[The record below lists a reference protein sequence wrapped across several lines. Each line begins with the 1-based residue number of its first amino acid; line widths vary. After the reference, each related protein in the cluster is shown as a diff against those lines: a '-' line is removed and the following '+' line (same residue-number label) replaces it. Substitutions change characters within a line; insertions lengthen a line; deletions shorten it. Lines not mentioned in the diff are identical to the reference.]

1 MYAPEMKEKYQKY
14 KLKYL
19 NMKYKGGT
27 DSLPQEESKTD
38 PLPPKENKTDLSSP
52 PKESETN
59 PYIIEGLTPDVL
71 MAIIVLYNKL
81 LYSYTLYRFRY
92 DNTHNLIDITDLS
105 DKIFILL
112 QDNVLKEYYMKKYIK
127 NLLTLP
133 DEKIKELLEEKT
145 DQLNPNKIIFTLRK
159 DTATVLRDLYLIN
172 NESLNT
178 INKYI
183 NFLETHNLK
192 SDNDNYSEI
201 YLKCLQIKRLV
212 APETTEF
219 KPTEFKPPEEK
230 TVLDKI
236 RYESSQIINIIGND
250 FNNTINN
257 FGIKSNNLN
266 EKDNDIINRLFKTNF
281 RALTRL
287 LDNNMCKLEIKK

>member
-1 MYAPEMKEKYQKY
+1 
-14 KLKYL
+14 
-19 NMKYKGGT
+19 
-27 DSLPQEESKTD
+27 
-38 PLPPKENKTDLSSP
+38 
-52 PKESETN
+52 
-59 PYIIEGLTPDVL
+59 

-105 DKIFILL
+105 NKIFILL
-112 QDNVLKEYYMKKYIK
+112 QDKVLKEYYMKKYIK
-127 NLLTLP
+127 NLLSLP
-133 DEKIKELLEEKT
+133 DDKIRKLIKEET
-145 DQLNPNKIIFTLRK
+145 FPLNPNKIIFTLRK

-178 INKYI
+178 INNYI
-183 NFLETHNLK
+183 NFLEKYKLTT
-192 SDNDNYSEI
+192 DNYSEI
-201 YLKCLQIKRLV
+201 YLKCLQIRRLV
-212 APETTEF
+212 APDT
-219 KPTEFKPPEEK
+219 TEFKPPEEK

-236 RYESSQIINIIGND
+236 RNESSQIINIIGND

-287 LDNNMCKLEIKK
+287 LDNNMCKLEIKN

>member
-1 MYAPEMKEKYQKY
+1 
-14 KLKYL
+14 
-19 NMKYKGGT
+19 
-27 DSLPQEESKTD
+27 
-38 PLPPKENKTDLSSP
+38 
-52 PKESETN
+52 
-59 PYIIEGLTPDVL
+59 

-92 DNTHNLIDITDLS
+92 DNTQNLIDITDLS

-112 QDNVLKEYYMKKYIK
+112 QDTVLKKYYMEKYIK

-133 DEKIKELLEEKT
+133 DEQIKELIKEET
-145 DQLNPNKIIFTLRK
+145 NPLNPNKIIFTLRK

-178 INKYI
+178 INNYI
-183 NFLETHNLK
+183 NFLEKHNLK
-192 SDNDNYSEI
+192 TYNYSEI

-212 APETTEF
+212 APDT
-219 KPTEFKPPEEK
+219 TEFKPPEEK

-236 RYESSQIINIIGND
+236 RNESSQIINIIGND

-287 LDNNMCKLEIKK
+287 LDNNMCKLEIKN

>member
-19 NMKYKGGT
+19 NMKHKGGT
-27 DSLPQEESKTD
+27 NPLPQEESKTD
-38 PLPPKENKTDLSSP
+38 PSPPKESKTDLLSP

-59 PYIIEGLTPDVL
+59 PYIIKELTSDVL

-105 DKIFILL
+105 NKIFILL
-112 QDNVLKEYYMKKYIK
+112 QDKVLKEYYMKKYIK
-127 NLLTLP
+127 NLLSLP
-133 DEKIKELLEEKT
+133 DDKIRKLIKEET
-145 DQLNPNKIIFTLRK
+145 FPLNPNKIIFTLRK

-178 INKYI
+178 INNYI
-183 NFLETHNLK
+183 NFLEKYKLTT
-192 SDNDNYSEI
+192 DNYSEI
-201 YLKCLQIKRLV
+201 YLKCLQIRRLV
-212 APETTEF
+212 APDT
-219 KPTEFKPPEEK
+219 TEFKPPEEK

-236 RYESSQIINIIGND
+236 RNESSQIINIIGND

-287 LDNNMCKLEIKK
+287 LDNNMCKLEIKN

>member
-1 MYAPEMKEKYQKY
+1 
-14 KLKYL
+14 
-19 NMKYKGGT
+19 
-27 DSLPQEESKTD
+27 
-38 PLPPKENKTDLSSP
+38 
-52 PKESETN
+52 
-59 PYIIEGLTPDVL
+59 

-112 QDNVLKEYYMKKYIK
+112 QDKVLKDYYMKKYIK
-127 NLLTLP
+127 NLLDLP
-133 DEKIKELLEEKT
+133 DEKIKELLGEET
-145 DQLNPNKIIFTLRK
+145 NPLNPNKIIFTLRK

-183 NFLETHNLK
+183 KFLENYNLK
-192 SDNDNYSEI
+192 PGNYSDNYSEI
-201 YLKCLQIKRLV
+201 YLKCLQIRRLV
-212 APETTEF
+212 APDTTEF
-219 KPTEFKPPEEK
+219 KPQEEK
-230 TVLDKI
+230 TVLDII
-236 RYESSQIINIIGND
+236 RNESSQIINIIGND

-287 LDNNMCKLEIKK
+287 LDNNMCKLTITN